1 MFQNLAMHLPSYQ
14 DGSAGASAA
23 FLHPG
28 PPVYVPGTRPLVPM
42 PHQYMHHHH
51 HHHHQMSSMG
61 SVATSSASPAAA
73 PSVAVSSM
81 AAAGMPPA
89 PVSPAVAPPP
99 PTSSPARGHHHPP
112 HQHAAGVAVSAGGAV
127 QTHSGHLGGVWGQA
141 MRGSP
146 DSAAGQY
153 TSPAPAH
160 GHLAAAAAHHAR
172 FAFQGAPGVT
182 SVAAASC
189 REAPSAATY
198 LSRTNGLGTYAY
210 MGTEVAPWV
219 GVESGLTSIQTGSA
233 SPFARITDSSEYAG
247 FGEARE
253 CVNCGAISTPL
264 WRRDGTGHYLCNA
277 CGLYHK
283 MNGSTR
289 SPAKPQRRMSL
300 QLQQP
305 TVSRRIGLC
314 CSNCGTTATTLWR
327 RNNEG
332 EPVCN
337 ACGLYFKLHNINRPL
352 AMRKESIQTRKRK
365 PKGKTTPDGKGTPG
379 PENLCTSTKME
390 KDESLDPKSMEGEE
404 ALQRLALCSSAHST
418 SSTSSHSSM
427 SILPIQDAKGPWNA
441 YDDYE
446 GTSHSDGGNGG
457 SGGSGGGGGGGGDKN
472 SDPARIPD
480 LA

>member
-1 MFQNLAMHLPSYQ
+1 
-14 DGSAGASAA
+14 
-23 FLHPG
+23 
-28 PPVYVPGTRPLVPM
+28 
-42 PHQYMHHHH
+42 
-51 HHHHQMSSMG
+51 
-61 SVATSSASPAAA
+61 
-73 PSVAVSSM
+73 M

-233 SPFARITDSSEYAG
+233 SPFARITGARG
-247 FGEARE
+247 PGERI
-253 CVNCGAISTPL
+253 GAL
-264 WRRDGTGHYLCNA
+264 R
-277 CGLYHK
+277 
-283 MNGSTR
+283 
-289 SPAKPQRRMSL
+289 
-300 QLQQP
+300 
-305 TVSRRIGLC
+305 VSREVR
-314 CSNCGTTATTLWR
+314 
-327 RNNEG
+327 
-332 EPVCN
+332 
-337 ACGLYFKLHNINRPL
+337 
-352 AMRKESIQTRKRK
+352 
-365 PKGKTTPDGKGTPG
+365 
-379 PENLCTSTKME
+379 
-390 KDESLDPKSMEGEE
+390 
-404 ALQRLALCSSAHST
+404 
-418 SSTSSHSSM
+418 
-427 SILPIQDAKGPWNA
+427 
-441 YDDYE
+441 
-446 GTSHSDGGNGG
+446 
-457 SGGSGGGGGGGGDKN
+457 
-472 SDPARIPD
+472 
-480 LA
+480 